1 MVENAPIVNMDLSV
15 NALLHILVS
24 SVSRKQTCAIT
35 QYVNI
40 VLDVK
45 ILEQMSN
52 VVANLDM
59 GEDIVTEV
67 RFCAYSRLFSSE

>member
-1 MVENAPIVNMDLSV
+1 MVENAPIVSMDLSV
-15 NALLHILVS
+15 NALLHILVY
-24 SVSRKQTCAIT
+24 SVSRKQICAIT

-59 GEDIVTEV
+59 VENIVTEV
-67 RFCAYSRLFSSE
+67 RFFTSNLLLS